1 MYCGSLPRPL
11 CQWRVPREVT
21 RRFAMGHGG
30 QVTPAE
36 YMKCVDAL
44 KPDIFTL
51 LSDELPAYSNPRKQQ
66 TAVERTRTV
75 RTHLPKR

>member
-1 MYCGSLPRPL
+1 
-11 CQWRVPREVT
+11 
-21 RRFAMGHGG
+21 MGHGG